1 MRDKKSPEGMIA
13 THLKRLKAISQS
25 NKNLGGGGGGLKKGK
40 SPELSTSRAP
50 EVKKQK

>member
-25 NKNLGGGGGGLKKGK
+25 NKNLGSGGLKKGK

>member
-25 NKNLGGGGGGLKKGK
+25 NKNLGGGGGLKKGK